1 MKSLTNK
8 KLEQGFSVIEIIL
21 AAAIFLIFS
30 GGTIFIML
38 QGYTSNQLGE
48 EETIANQYASEGL
61 EAVRS
66 IKNQSFSNLTNTTGA
81 GLSRT
86 GNVWTFNG
94 VSNNLGKYTRTISV
108 SAVQRDG
115 SGNIVAN
122 GGSTDTDTKKVA
134 STVSWNASPTRNN
147 SIVLTTY
154 LTNWEAVIAASN
166 NGDGVMMY
174 GESTNVARPF
184 YRIYTNSTNSF
195 SAQTTTT
202 TSFTDTVVGK
212 NFKIKTSPTKQE
224 AIAGYVNGNG
234 ELRIMCFDGTTWSSE
249 WTATVGSD
257 GTNDQRF
264 GIGYEKTTG
273 DVLLVYSTD
282 TATTNEMAYRTKSGA
297 TGCGA
302 ANWSGATNLDAVR
315 TSGIVQW
322 IRMEPSSVAG
332 SNTIA
337 IAWADKTFALSAREW
352 TGSSFAVAEPT
363 AALETNLER
372 VGASVQDVPSFDIAM
387 ESTSGNLMVVWGLSQ
402 ATTCTAGTAIATTN
416 CIRYARY
423 TTSWSAVAAIP
434 TVADPATTIDMSANP
449 NTNELVVASFD
460 NSQLDLSAAYW
471 SGSAWTGRADLDT
484 TTSSVVAGTKLIS
497 TGWLVSGAT
506 TRSVIVYH
514 DSGTTGV
521 NWAFGSGGTFTV
533 QTDFTPTPVF
543 VNPQRWY
550 DIQMDPKNTNQLMFT
565 VADDNTQLFAKRL
578 VMTSTP
584 AFTWTNSDGG
594 AALEATLGQARS
606 SPYSFVYW
614 RNP

>member
-1 MKSLTNK
+1 MKLKYFKSQ
-8 KLEQGFSVIEIIL
+8 QGFSVIEIIL

-30 GGTIFIML
+30 GGTIFVML

-48 EETIANQYASEGL
+48 EEMIANQYASEGL

-66 IKNQSFSNLTNTTGA
+66 IKNQSFSNLANTTGA
-81 GLSRT
+81 GLSRSG

-94 VSNNLGKYTRTISV
+94 VSNNLGKYTRIISV
-108 SAVQRDG
+108 SAVQRDV
-115 SGNIVAN
+115 SGNIVAS
-122 GGSTDTDTKKVA
+122 GGTTDTDTKKVA

-154 LTNWEAVIAASN
+154 LTNWKAVIAAGN

-174 GESTNVARPF
+174 GESTSVARPF
-184 YRIYTNSTNSF
+184 YRIYTNSTNTF
-195 SAQTTTT
+195 SSQATTGS
-202 TSFTDTVVGK
+202 SFTDTLVGK
-212 NFKIKTSPTKQE
+212 NFKVKTSPTKQE
-224 AIAGYVNGNG
+224 AIAGYVNNSG

-249 WTATVGSD
+249 WTVTVGGD

-264 GIGYEKTTG
+264 GISYENTTG

-302 ANWSGATNLDAVR
+302 ANWSSATSLDAVR

-337 IAWADKTFALSAREW
+337 IAWADKVFGLSAREW
-352 TGSSFAVAEPT
+352 TGSSFAVAEPA

-372 VGASVQDVPSFDIAM
+372 VGSLQDVPSFDIAM

-402 ATTCTAGTAIATTN
+402 ATTCTAGTAIAATN

-434 TVADPATTIDMSANP
+434 TVADPATTIDISANP

-484 TTSSVVAGTKLIS
+484 TTSSVVAGTKLVA
-497 TGWLVSGAT
+497 TGWLISGAT
-506 TRSVIVYH
+506 TRSIIVYH

-521 NWAFGSGGTFTV
+521 NWAVGSAGTFTV
-533 QTDFTPTPVF
+533 QTDFAPTPVF
-543 VNPQRWY
+543 INPQRWY
-550 DIQMDPKNTNQLMFT
+550 DIQMDPKNKNQLMFT

-584 AFTWTNSDGG
+584 GFTWTNSDGG
-594 AALEATLGQARS
+594 AALEATLGQSRS